1 MEPQANPKA
10 VLFDFDGTLG
20 RSLSSWVRAY
30 QEALR
35 EVGIDLDTHSV
46 RAACFS
52 MRGADVQREFAI
64 PDLAAFSE
72 DVWRRMHGN
81 MAGVEM
87 YPELEQTLKSL
98 ALSSFRLAV
107 VTNSRR
113 GHVAPVLERWAV
125 DGMFSSLVSIDDV
138 KKGKPHPEP
147 IHRALEELQVPPAR
161 AWMVGDSPA
170 DIEAGH
176 AAGVKTV
183 AFSPEEN
190 HEYFRTADLRERK
203 PTHVVHSLGELRRLV
218 LGLDSG
224 E

>member
-1 MEPQANPKA
+1 MQPQAQGKA

-20 RSLSSWVRAY
+20 RSLPSWTHAY

-35 EVGIDLDTHSV
+35 EVGVELEVRAV

-52 MRGADVQREFAI
+52 MRGTDVQREFAI

-72 DVWRRMHGN
+72 GVWRRMLSN
-81 MAGVEM
+81 MPSVEM
-87 YPELEQTLKSL
+87 YPHLAETLNDL

-113 GHVAPVLERWAV
+113 SHVAPVLERWAV
-125 DGMFSSLVSIDDV
+125 GGMFSSLVAIDDV
-138 KKGKPHPEP
+138 KKGKPHPEA
-147 IHRALEELQVPPAR
+147 IERALEELRVPPAR

-170 DIEAGH
+170 DIEAGR

-190 HEYFRTADLRERK
+190 HDYFRTTDLRNLN
-203 PTHVVHSLGELRRLV
+203 PTHVVHSLAELKRLV
-218 LGLDSG
+218 LELDAG